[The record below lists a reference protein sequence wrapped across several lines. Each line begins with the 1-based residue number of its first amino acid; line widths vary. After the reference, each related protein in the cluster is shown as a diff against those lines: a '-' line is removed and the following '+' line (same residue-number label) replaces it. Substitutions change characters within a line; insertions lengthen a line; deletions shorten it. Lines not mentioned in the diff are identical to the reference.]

1 MSGDSGLN
9 ETIVFYSSEMTM
21 AKAIVLKHKGIE
33 LDYKLLKALKE
44 TEQRNKTPFDWQ
56 RIDNS
61 VLYNY
66 NWSLVWRK
74 DLLLNQQLQ
83 KQKTGRN
90 TRMGLR

>member
-33 LDYKLLKALKE
+33 LDVKLLRALKQ
-44 TEQRNKTPFDWQ
+44 TEQKKTKPFDWQ

-61 VLYNY
+61 VLYKY
-66 NWSLVWRK
+66 NWTLVWRK
-74 DLLLNQQLQ
+74 DLL
-83 KQKTGRN
+83 
-90 TRMGLR
+90 

>member
-44 TEQRNKTPFDWQ
+44 TEQRNKTPFD
-56 RIDNS
+56 
-61 VLYNY
+61 
-66 NWSLVWRK
+66 
-74 DLLLNQQLQ
+74 
-83 KQKTGRN
+83 
-90 TRMGLR
+90 